1 MRRKMTI
8 LLALVLSI
16 SLLSACGAQPT
27 QQAAQGETTSQEQT
41 TSQEAAA
48 ESVDDSS
55 DDKHDES
62 KADSD
67 LSQYWTAGSKAA
79 EALKSYVEAV
89 TDEGS
94 ADFVPEEDR
103 IAVFDLDGTLMCET
117 FPWCFEYMV
126 FADYAL
132 NNDAYDAPEDVRA
145 VAQEIIDSAWGEK
158 PSEMST
164 RQAAAAAVAYA
175 GVEPQAI
182 VDYCKAFRDTPAD
195 GYTNMTRGEAWYKP
209 MVELVSYLQ
218 DNDFEVYIVTAT
230 ERNVVR
236 GIVDG
241 VLDIAPSHV
250 IGTEYGYV
258 STGQGEEEDGDYTFQ
273 TGDKVVFDGSYAGE
287 NAKMNKV
294 DAIVR
299 EIGQQPV
306 LAFGNSSGDVAM
318 MEYVISDNPYKSASF
333 MVLDDDATRDHGDP
347 EEAASKTSEYEELGF
362 TTISMANDFATIY
375 GDDVEIEQ
383 K

>member
-1 MRRKMTI
+1 MKRKMTI
-8 LLALVLSI
+8 LLALVLSM
-16 SLLSACGAQPT
+16 SLLSACGAQGT
-27 QQAAQGETTSQEQT
+27 QQATQET
-41 TSQEAAA
+41 TSQEAATEPVIDSAA
-48 ESVDDSS
+48 ESDADKDDEPEATSS
-55 DDKHDES
+55 
-62 KADSD
+62 
-67 LSQYWTAGSKAA
+67 LSEYWTADSKAA
-79 EALKSYVEAV
+79 EALRNYVEAV

-94 ADFVPEEDR
+94 ADFVPAEDR

-182 VDYCKAFRDTPAD
+182 ADYCKAFRDTPAD

-218 DNDFEVYIVTAT
+218 ANDFEVYIVTAT

-273 TGDKVVFDGSYAGE
+273 SGDAVVFEGSYAGE

-318 MEYVISDNPYKSASF
+318 MEYVISNNPYKSASF
-333 MVLDDDATRDHGDP
+333 MVLADDATRDHGDP

>member
-1 MRRKMTI
+1 MEQTMSTLDEIKSVTSTSQNSVSMV
-8 LLALVLSI
+8 VLEFEESVNMDSI
-16 SLLSACGAQPT
+16 SVDIQQKISALQGSWDDTIGAPY
-27 QQAAQGETTSQEQT
+27 
-41 TSQEAAA
+41 
-48 ESVDDSS
+48 V
-55 DDKHDES
+55 
-62 KADSD
+62 
-67 LSQYWTAGSKAA
+67 
-79 EALKSYVEAV
+79 LK
-89 TDEGS
+89 
-94 ADFVPEEDR
+94 
-103 IAVFDLDGTLMCET
+103 I
-117 FPWCFEYMV
+117 
-126 FADYAL
+126 
-132 NNDAYDAPEDVRA
+132 N
-145 VAQEIIDSAWGEK
+145 
-158 PSEMST
+158 PSMLPV
-164 RQAAAAAVAYA
+164 QVAAVAYE
-175 GVEPQAI
+175 GL
-182 VDYCKAFRDTPAD
+182 TPAELEAYVENFKGSAAEGFD
-195 GYTNMTRGEAWYKP
+195 GMTRGEAWYKP